1 MAAVNRRVVI
11 ILGSVLLLSLVGGT
25 VLMLGDN
32 EAERIEALA
41 EEAQEG
47 SAQAQYQ
54 LAHTFMSGSPDAK
67 MEPNFQLAEQWF
79 LKAAEQGHQPS
90 QHSLAGLYMS
100 SGDFVGAYAWY
111 TVAASGTNGLTTQLR
126 DDLAERMSRK
136 ELGDGKKLA
145 AQLRRQLSE

>member
-1 MAAVNRRVVI
+1 MSVMNRRVVI
-11 ILGSVLLLSLVGGT
+11 ILGAVLLLSLVGGT
-25 VLMLGDN
+25 VLMLGEN

-41 EEAQEG
+41 EEANDG

-54 LAHTFMSGSPDAK
+54 LAHTFMTGSPDAK

-79 LKAAEQGHQPS
+79 LKAAEQGHQPA

-100 SGDFVGAYAWY
+100 GADYVGAYAWY

-126 DDLAERMSRK
+126 DDVAQRMSRE
-136 ELGDGKKLA
+136 ELAEGKKLA